1 MSARNTLKNKK
12 IRREQREENRRKQL
26 KKRLAAKVD
35 YTLGTE

>member
-1 MSARNTLKNKK
+1 MSAKNRLENKK

-35 YTLGTE
+35 FTLGSE